1 MLFLDTFI
9 MVLSRFDNT
18 VEILNNHDP
27 VTEVKFGELS
37 EIIFSPD
44 VCQLNLENRN
54 NLLNYMVGQH

>member
-27 VTEVKFGELS
+27 VTEVKFSELN
-37 EIIFSPD
+37 EIIFNPD
-44 VCQLNLENRN
+44 ICQLNLENRN
-54 NLLNYMVGQH
+54 NLLNFMVGFG